1 MFKNKLP
8 LFLLCMSL
16 PWCTAYSA
24 DLNDLSKHSG
34 VSVERLEQAISI
46 AQFQPKIVEAMTRPY
61 ESKQWW
67 EYRNLFITKSRI
79 NAGVDFYLKHEKTI
93 NSHREYFNIS
103 PKYLSIKNSYFNY
116 ADEIS
121 ILLL

>member
-1 MFKNKLP
+1 MIITMVSFTKYFFRKNSMFKNKLP

-34 VSVERLEQAISI
+34 VSVERLEQAISV

-67 EYRNLFITKSRI
+67 EYRNLFISKSR
-79 NAGVDFYLKHEKTI
+79 AEL
-93 NSHREYFNIS
+93 
-103 PKYLSIKNSYFNY
+103 LSVLLFASAY
-116 ADEIS
+116 ATAS
-121 ILLL
+121 STVRLTVGAS